1 MTQVKSGGF
10 TIIELMLSM
19 TFLSMLMLVI
29 ALTTIQIS
37 NIYNKGVT
45 LREVDQAGRSVSA
58 SLQRSIAAAVPFNVT
73 PSVSAPS
80 SSQYIVRG
88 DGGRLCLGNYTYA
101 WTYGPNITNGTQS
114 LNKYQVGGGAVR
126 FAKIADP
133 GAGLCKGN
141 PGPIDATKAS
151 ELLTSGDRDLVVQS
165 FDIKQTASEPLTGE
179 ALYAIS
185 MIIGTSDETQ
195 LLADK
200 SACKPPSGI
209 AGADNYCS
217 VNRFDI
223 IAHAGNT
230 VQ

>member
-1 MTQVKSGGF
+1 MTQVKSDGF

-58 SLQRSIAAAVPFNVT
+58 SLQRSIAAAVPFNT
-73 PSVSAPS
+73 TKSVSAPS

-101 WTYGPNITNGTQS
+101 WTYGPNIASPT
-114 LNKYQVGGGAVR
+114 LNKYLVGGAAVR

-133 GAGLCKGN
+133 GASLCKGN
-141 PGPIDATKAS
+141 PGAIDATKAS

-165 FDIKQTASEPLTGE
+165 FDIHQTASEPITGE

-185 MIIGTSDETQ
+185 MIIGTSDTTQ

-217 VNRFDI
+217 VNQFDI

>member
-1 MTQVKSGGF
+1 MIQAKTRGF

-19 TFLSMLMLVI
+19 AFLSMLMLVI

-37 NIYNKGVT
+37 NIYNKGIT
-45 LREVDQAGRSVSA
+45 LREVNQAGRSVSA
-58 SLQRSIAAAVPFNVT
+58 SLQRSITATVPFNVT

-80 SSQYIVRG
+80 TSQYVVRG

-101 WTYGPNITNGTQS
+101 WTYGANIVNGTQS
-114 LNKYQVGGGAVR
+114 LNKYMVGGAAVR

-133 GAGLCKGN
+133 NASLCQGN

-165 FDIKQTASEPLTGE
+165 FTIQQTAVEPQTGE

-185 MIIGTSDETQ
+185 MIIGTSDTTQ

-200 SACKPPSGI
+200 SACKPPSGLV
-209 AGADNYCS
+209 GAENYCS

>member
-1 MTQVKSGGF
+1 MTQVKSRGF

-19 TFLSMLMLVI
+19 TFLAMLMLII

-37 NIYNKGVT
+37 NIYNKGIT
-45 LREVDQAGRSVSA
+45 LREVNQAGRSVSA

-73 PSVSAPS
+73 PSMGAPS
-80 SSQYIVRG
+80 TSQYVVRTG

-101 WTYGPNITNGTQS
+101 WTYGANIGAPS
-114 LNKYQVGGGAVR
+114 LNRYTGSGAAVR

-141 PGPIDATKAS
+141 PGTIDAAQAS
-151 ELLTSGDRDLVVQS
+151 ELLTSGDRDLVVQD
-165 FDIKQTASEPLTGE
+165 FTIKQTATEPLTGE

-185 MIIGTSDETQ
+185 MIIGTSDTTQ

-200 SACKPPSGI
+200 SACKPPSGLS
-209 AGADNYCS
+209 GVDNYCS

-223 IAHAGNT
+223 IVHAGNT

>member
-1 MTQVKSGGF
+1 MTQVKSRGF

-19 TFLSMLMLVI
+19 TFLAMLMLVI

-45 LREVDQAGRSVSA
+45 LREVNQAGRSVSA
-58 SLQRSIAAAVPFNVT
+58 SLQRSIATAVPFNVT
-73 PSVSAPS
+73 PSVGAPS
-80 SSQYIVRG
+80 TSQYVVRG

-101 WTYGPNITNGTQS
+101 WTYGANITGGTQS
-114 LNKYQVGGGAVR
+114 LNKYTVGGAAVR

-133 GAGLCKGN
+133 GASLCKGN
-141 PGPIDATKAS
+141 PGTIDAAQAS

-165 FDIKQTASEPLTGE
+165 FTIQQTASEPLTGE

-185 MIIGTSDETQ
+185 MVIGTSDTTQ

-200 SACKPPSGI
+200 SACKPPSGLS
-209 AGADNYCS
+209 GVDNYCS